1 MIGVIHKKL
10 PKKNG
15 KIFHLHNQ
23 QQQKQQRQRQRRRQ
37 KNLLILIL
45 HHGHKIN
52 QVKWKMIG
60 ILMHF
65 LMMFLAVQ
73 QNRNWKRHDVN
84 YGSRCSHL
92 LFVFLHTNN
101 SIKSIGVG
109 GSFFSLSLL
118 QKKKFIFYGLMIRYD
133 LII

>member
-10 PKKNG
+10 PRKNG

-23 QQQKQQRQRQRRRQ
+23 QQQKQQRQRRRQ

-60 ILMHF
+60 IPMHF

-84 YGSRCSHL
+84 YRSRCSHL

-101 SIKSIGVG
+101 SINSIGFG
-109 GSFFSLSLL
+109 GSFFSLSLSL
-118 QKKKFIFYGLMIRYD
+118 TEKKNLFFMDWWLDMIW
-133 LII
+133 